1 MWRNFAKSG
10 HTVCSYIVQFTMN
23 DDEVEKNSKPVK
35 KMISVEPIRR
45 IRCTPCKNK
54 SLVKTQLLWNCSGGQ
69 CDQMS
74 KLLFN
79 VWSFKTL
86 KICQNHINVPK

>member
-1 MWRNFAKSG
+1 MPKWRNFAKSG

-35 KMISVEPIRR
+35 KNDQRGTNPSE
-45 IRCTPCKNK
+45 KHN
-54 SLVKTQLLWNCSGGQ
+54 LLWNCSGGQ

-74 KLLFN
+74 RLLFN